1 MPRPNSS
8 RPAAQRIVLLAPYGL
23 LGAELARSLGA
34 LGQVVT
40 LSRADVDFADTTAT
54 AIRVAALAP
63 TVIVNAAG
71 FTAVDLAESAK
82 PQAFLLNAALPEALA
97 QVAARRQCWLL
108 HFSSDYVYSGAGHQ
122 PWTEQDLPAPL
133 SVYGASKLAGDQA
146 VLALC
151 HKALVLRTSWLY
163 DSHGRHFFQTVLQ
176 RLLTQQPL
184 QVVDD
189 QIGAPTPARCV
200 AEYSVLMLK
209 QLLSGRSGAAG
220 LYHVSCRGETSWF
233 GFASAI
239 LQQAQQHALVHN
251 APLQAIS
258 TAHYRQ
264 LYPNVAARPFNSRL
278 ALTKVEQ
285 TFDLQLPDWQNQLAQ
300 VFARYR
306 QER

>member
-1 MPRPNSS
+1 MPSLGPS
-8 RPAAQRIVLLAPYGL
+8 RSASQRIVLLAPYGL
-23 LGAELARSLGA
+23 LGSELARSLSA
-34 LGQVVT
+34 LGQVFT

-82 PQAFLLNAALPEALA
+82 AQAFLLNTALPEALA

-108 HFSSDYVYSGAGHQ
+108 HFSTDYVYSGAGDQ
-122 PWTEQDLPAPL
+122 PWTEQDQPAPL

-151 HKALVLRTSWLY
+151 NKALILRTSWLY
-163 DSHGRHFFQTVLQ
+163 DCHGRNFFQTVLQ
-176 RLLTQQPL
+176 RLLAQQPL

-189 QIGAPTPARCV
+189 QIGAPTPARLL
-200 AEYSVLMLK
+200 AQQSVLILK

-220 LYHVSCRGETSWF
+220 LYHLSCRGETSWF
-233 GFASAI
+233 GFASAV
-239 LQQAQQHALVHN
+239 LQQAQQQGLVKTAVLN
-251 APLQAIS
+251 PIS
-258 TAHYRQ
+258 TANYRH
-264 LYPNVAARPFNSRL
+264 LYPQAAARPFNSRL
-278 ALTKVEQ
+278 AVDKVEQ
-285 TFDLQLPDWQNQLAQ
+285 TFALQLPDWQSQLAL
-300 VFARYR
+300 VFSHYR